1 MGDRLWNHWYWNQL
15 NYNTIVKLVDE
26 KEKKGNGLIT
36 LKDIIELRP
45 CCRIYIA
52 NLREYDFIDVYKHPE
67 EYAVTDMNTDGDY
80 LLLLIKNV
88 ECV

>member
-1 MGDRLWNHWYWNQL
+1 MGDKFFNDWNNAI
-15 NYNTIVKLVDE
+15 IVKLVDE
-26 KEKKGNGLIT
+26 KEKKGNGLIL

-67 EYAVTDMNTDGDY
+67 EYAVTDMKIDGDY

-88 ECV
+88 EYV